1 MFRCLLTALGLSNK
15 RISGAIWDTR
25 GIVAVDPV
33 DKQIVVSF
41 RGSSSV
47 RNWIAE

>member
-1 MFRCLLTALGLSNK
+1 VNSGLV
-15 RISGAIWDTR
+15 ADTR
-25 GIVAVDPV
+25 GIVGVDPV

-41 RGSSSV
+41 RGSTSV

>member
-1 MFRCLLTALGLSNK
+1 MFFYLLTALALSDS
-15 RISGAIWDTR
+15 ISGAIWDTR

-33 DKQIVVSF
+33 DKRIVVSF

>member
-1 MFRCLLTALGLSNK
+1 MFCYLLTALAPTNK
-15 RISGAIWDTR
+15 HISGAIWDTR

-41 RGSSSV
+41 RGSASV